1 MDFLSTQDSPEVADA
16 SSVSLEEGDII
27 VLATDG
33 LWDNLDDEMIWE
45 EIDANLEVSWYF
57 SH

>member
-1 MDFLSTQDSPEVADA
+1 MKWNVKQDSPEVADA
-16 SSVSLEEGDII
+16 SSVLLEEGDII

-45 EIDANLEVSWYF
+45 EIEANFQVN
-57 SH
+57 

>member
-1 MDFLSTQDSPEVADA
+1 MQDSPEVADA

-45 EIDANLEVSWYF
+45 EIDANLEVSMAICLC
-57 SH
+57 H